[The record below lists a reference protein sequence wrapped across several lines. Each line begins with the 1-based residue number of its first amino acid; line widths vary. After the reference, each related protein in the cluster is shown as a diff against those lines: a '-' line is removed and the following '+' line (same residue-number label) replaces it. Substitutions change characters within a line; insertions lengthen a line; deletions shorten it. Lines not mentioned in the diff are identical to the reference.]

1 MAVVPYSSDVLC
13 MHKTRLQL
21 LYTDV
26 QQLKKVQMVSPPQL
40 FCVFDLS
47 LWYDYPLAKI
57 NCMKFCLNFMQKE
70 GNHIRYFIKYP
81 RRIIEAA
88 RPELNCFAVQMVSPP
103 HFFLRFYLFCLMCLS
118 ACWKKCA
125 KFYLKFRTERKNFR

>member
-1 MAVVPYSSDVLC
+1 MLDKRIRS
-13 MHKTRLQL
+13 L
-21 LYTDV
+21 LNFPAEKNEAARPELNYFA
-26 QQLKKVQMVSPPQL
+26 VQMVSPLQL

-47 LWYDYPLAKI
+47 FWYDYPLAKI

-125 KFYLKFRTERKNFR
+125 KFYLKFRTERKNYR

>member
-1 MAVVPYSSDVLC
+1 MKFCLNFMQKEGKHIRSLLNFSAEKNEAVRPELPRMAVVSYSSDVLC

-26 QQLKKVQMVSPPQL
+26 QQLKK
-40 FCVFDLS
+40 
-47 LWYDYPLAKI
+47 
-57 NCMKFCLNFMQKE
+57 
-70 GNHIRYFIKYP
+70 
-81 RRIIEAA
+81 
-88 RPELNCFAVQMVSPP
+88 VQMVSPP

-125 KFYLKFRTERKNFR
+125 KFYLKFRTEGR